1 MLTDEALKEII
12 AMSLVLICVACV
24 PVYSFYGINAAFVFM
39 FAMIAILTMAI
50 LLRELYELTLESCF
64 EEDVDVQPK

>member
-1 MLTDEALKEII
+1 MTDEALKEII
-12 AMSLVLICVACV
+12 AMSLVLIGVACV

-50 LLRELYELTLESCF
+50 LLRDLYELTLESCF